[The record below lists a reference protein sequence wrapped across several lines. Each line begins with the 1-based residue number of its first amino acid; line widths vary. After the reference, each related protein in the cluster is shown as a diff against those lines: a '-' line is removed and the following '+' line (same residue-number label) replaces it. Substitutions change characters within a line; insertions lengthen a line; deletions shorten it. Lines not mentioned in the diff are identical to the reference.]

1 MFNIVLSE
9 ILVVALVSIIVLNKN
24 KVPVF
29 IDLIRNVYKYLMIIK
44 SKARRLLKDA
54 GVEDLYKECNAEK
67 VNYVIGKNGKLY
79 PTYDIDN
86 TSKDNDSKD
95 SGSR

>member
-1 MFNIVLSE
+1 MFNIGLSE
-9 ILVVALVSIIVLNKN
+9 ILVVALVSIIVLDKN

-29 IDLIRNVYKYLMIIK
+29 IDFIKTIYRYFTIEK
-44 SKARRLLKDA
+44 SKAKRLLKDA
-54 GVEDLYKECNAEK
+54 GIEDLYKECNTEK
-67 VNYVIGKNGKLY
+67 VNYIVGKNGKLY

-86 TSKDNDSKD
+86 TSKDNDSED

>member
-1 MFNIVLSE
+1 MFNIGLSE
-9 ILVVALVSIIVLNKN
+9 ILVVALVSIIVLDKN

-29 IDLIRNVYKYLMIIK
+29 IDFIKTIYRYFIIVK
-44 SKARRLLKDA
+44 LKARRLLKDA
-54 GVEDLYKECNAEK
+54 GIEDLYKECNAEK
-67 VNYVIGKNGKLY
+67 VNYIIGKNGKLY
-79 PTYDIDN
+79 TTYDIDN